1 MKKLSGDLVKD
12 LALNKRELISLVGA
26 GGKTTIMYS
35 LSKELSDLQ
44 YRVITTTTTK
54 IFPPEPDQSR
64 ALILGGRAIFPE
76 IRTALNRYGRVT
88 WAAGRVEKNKLAGV
102 DLEDVSIC
110 WASGLADYLIV
121 EADGSARRPIK
132 APNDREPVVPKET
145 TLFLTVM
152 GLSALNRPLNQDNAF
167 RPEIISR
174 LTGLSL
180 EAPMT
185 VEPLARLLVHPEG
198 GMKGFRPSMRAFILL
213 TQVDLE
219 PEPGV
224 GQRLAERIEELGRDR
239 VGRVLIL

>member
-1 MKKLSGDLVKD
+1 
-12 LALNKRELISLVGA
+12 
-26 GGKTTIMYS
+26 
-35 LSKELSDLQ
+35 
-44 YRVITTTTTK
+44 
-54 IFPPEPDQSR
+54 
-64 ALILGGRAIFPE
+64 
-76 IRTALNRYGRVT
+76 
-88 WAAGRVEKNKLAGV
+88 
-102 DLEDVSIC
+102 
-110 WASGLADYLIV
+110 
-121 EADGSARRPIK
+121 
-132 APNDREPVVPKET
+132 
-145 TLFLTVM
+145 M